1 MLSIGLRSDCYT
13 LAAQLALLYDIDATI
28 GPKQDP
34 RTIFPG
40 SLGQYGQYTQA
51 NIPAF
56 AWYTDGQQLV
66 IIITGATIPQQGV
79 GLLTGAIAPLQ
90 TRAGARVNGFC
101 LPPVDVI
108 KSTLG
113 AKGISLP
120 PSVVIVGHSYG
131 GAIAEVLLA
140 DLASGSTGTQ
150 FQLLT
155 LGAPRAGDTTLTAV
169 IAPWPQLRIM
179 NYDDTVPFFPPHF
192 DEAPI
197 GTFAIGFLAAYQ
209 LSQYVQTGGG
219 AILTFDGLLVPATL
233 PVIIAPIADVTLLAW
248 ALDAN
253 SFLSNGHFYRTYL
266 QRLGL
271 FNQPIPGPQVSAP
284 AGLKG
289 ELEPALT
296 PQVFNLGPVAGPAVM
311 GASDIMATISVYI
324 PVVHRAK
331 AMKVGAVYVVIWE
344 GQTIAQGQTKSNAR
358 TLAKYINKWLR
369 VMQTVNTVYRTPFGN
384 AFQNYILAAGSPS
397 AGFMPVLNVI

>member
-1 MLSIGLRSDCYT
+1 MLSIGLRSDIYT
-13 LAAQLALLYDIDATI
+13 LAAQLSLLYDLDATI

-34 RTIFPG
+34 RTIFSG

-56 AWYTDGQQLV
+56 AWYTDGQQMV
-66 IIITGATIPQQGV
+66 IIITGATIPAQGV
-79 GLLTGAIAPLQ
+79 GLLQGALLPLA
-90 TRAGARVNGFC
+90 TRAGARVNSFC

-113 AKGISLP
+113 AKGIFLP
-120 PSVVIVGHSYG
+120 PSVVIIGHSYG

-140 DLASGSTGTQ
+140 DLASGSTGTA

-155 LGAPRAGDTTLTAV
+155 LGAPRAGDISLTAA
-169 IAPWPQLRIM
+169 IAPWPQLRIF

-197 GTFAIGFLAAYQ
+197 GTIAIGFAAAYQ

-219 AILTFDGLLVPATL
+219 ASLTFDGLLVPATL
-233 PVIIAPIADVTLLAW
+233 PTIIAPIADVTLLAW

-253 SFLSNGHFYRTYL
+253 AFLSNGHFYRTYL
-266 QRLGL
+266 QRLGM
-271 FNQPIPGPQVSAP
+271 FNQPIPGPQVGFP

-289 ELEPALT
+289 EFEPALT
-296 PQVFNLGPVAGPAVM
+296 PQIFNLGPVAGPAAM
-311 GASDIMATISVYI
+311 NGADLVATISVYI

-331 AMKVGAVYVVIWE
+331 SMKVGNVYVVIWE
-344 GQTIAQGQTKSNAR
+344 GQTVAQGQTKSNAK

-369 VMQTVNTVYRTPFGN
+369 VQQTVNTVYRTPFTN
-384 AFQNYILAAGSPS
+384 AFNNYILAAGSPS
-397 AGFMPVLNVI
+397 GGFMPVLNVV